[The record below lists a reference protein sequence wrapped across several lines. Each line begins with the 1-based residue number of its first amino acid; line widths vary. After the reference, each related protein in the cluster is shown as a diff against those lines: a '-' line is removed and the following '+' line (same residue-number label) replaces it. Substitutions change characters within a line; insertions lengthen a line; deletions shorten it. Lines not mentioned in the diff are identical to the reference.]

1 MINKLK
7 TLYIPVLSRG
17 VIYSISDFIFYTFF
31 TIWSLIIV
39 IPYNYLVDKFKGRL
53 IKAHEEGGVERVRML
68 LYSVATIIMLIKGII
83 IRKIYD
89 LFYDDWYTYTIL
101 MVLVY
106 SIGRYLSEPLLIKL
120 WEFWKDVYAER
131 RTDIARWNYDNS
143 DIQHT
148 VVYDVDG
155 MFRRGI
161 L

>member
-120 WEFWKDVYAER
+120 WV
-131 RTDIARWNYDNS
+131 
-143 DIQHT
+143 
-148 VVYDVDG
+148 
-155 MFRRGI
+155 
-161 L
+161 